1 MKDPYKVLGMSKNS
15 DPEALRERY
24 AELKARYG
32 EQRFRDGE
40 EGNEGARKLNELEE
54 SWKIISGDIEASKV
68 RGGGYGE
75 IEERGDASQ
84 RHEHVQRK
92 LHQAMVFGDFEK
104 RAGGG
109 ERRRPHNGED
119 VSVVHS
125 GAAVRA
131 VLEELG
137 RMRDELLLLGDVRL
151 PNDVHPLLVSQLVV
165 CGLCVRRETL
175 RYDGA
180 RENLLA
186 RDGLVDVDQELV
198 GQVLAVIHFSVVFVQ
213 LDEVFQLHAA
223 LWLHVRVVR
232 GI

>member
-1 MKDPYKVLGMSKNS
+1 MLENLVRKYTSES
-15 DPEALRERY
+15 RAFYPERAEKRE
-24 AELKARYG
+24 
-32 EQRFRDGE
+32 
-40 EGNEGARKLNELEE
+40 
-54 SWKIISGDIEASKV
+54 
-68 RGGGYGE
+68 YGE

-84 RHEHVQRK
+84 RHEDVQRK
-92 LHQAMVFGDFEK
+92 LHQSMVLGDFEK

-109 ERRRPHNGED
+109 ERRRPHDGED
-119 VSVVHS
+119 VSIVHP

-137 RMRDELLLLGDVRL
+137 RVRDELLLLGNVRL

-223 LWLHVRVVR
+223 LWLHVRVVQIR
-232 GI
+232 VQHDDREADAVRHVRVYQNVVIDGLLISVPREGLHNQRQKRKRPP